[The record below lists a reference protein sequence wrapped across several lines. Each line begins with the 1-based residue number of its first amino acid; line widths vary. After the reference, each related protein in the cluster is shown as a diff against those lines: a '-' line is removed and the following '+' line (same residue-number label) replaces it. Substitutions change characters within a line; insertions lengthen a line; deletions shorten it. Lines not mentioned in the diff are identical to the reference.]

1 MAEQPQSVRV
11 TRSANKRSAAAASLT
26 HDDGDRPSAKIK
38 KRVVLGELT
47 NLSNVVS
54 SGVDPQ
60 KPKRVTKTK
69 KLKKEVPTDAAA
81 ATTTTTDATG
91 EEGNGNSNREPTLDD
106 PRMCVPYVSDI
117 YAYLKEIEVDPNRRP
132 LPDYMEKV
140 QKDITAGMRGI
151 LVDWLVE
158 VAEEY
163 RLLSDT
169 LFLTISFID
178 RFLSMKTLDRQ
189 SLQLLGVSSMLIAS
203 KYEEIGPP
211 HVEDFCYITD
221 NTYTMEEVVKMESD
235 VLKSLKF
242 ELGSPTIKTFVRRFI
257 NIAQESNKP
266 PNLHLEFL
274 CYYLAEL
281 SLLEYHCVKFLPS
294 LVAASVI
301 FLARFIIKPK
311 VLPWQTFSLQNHSR
325 YTPPELKQCVLI
337 IHDLYLSRRGGS
349 YQASRRKYKQHKF
362 KSVAI
367 MPSPPEI
374 PVHYFGDIRQC

>member
-1 MAEQPQSVRV
+1 MAEQHQSVRV
-11 TRSANKRSAAAASLT
+11 TRSAKKRSAAAASLV
-26 HDDGDRPSAKIK
+26 HDDGDRPSSKNK
-38 KRVVLGELT
+38 RRVVLGELP

-54 SGVDPQ
+54 SGVDPK

-69 KLKKEVPTDAAA
+69 KLQKVVPATAS
-81 ATTTTTDATG
+81 TTTTEATG
-91 EEGNGNSNREPTLDD
+91 DEHSESLNREPAALDD
-106 PRMCVPYVSDI
+106 PQMCVPYVSDI
-117 YAYLKEIEVDPNRRP
+117 YAYLQEIEADPNRRP

-221 NTYTMEEVVKMESD
+221 NTYTMEEVVKMESE

-242 ELGSPTIKTFVRRFI
+242 ELGNPTIKTFVRRFI
-257 NIAQESNKP
+257 NVAQESNKPP

-274 CYYLAEL
+274 SYYLAEL
-281 SLLEYHCVKFLPS
+281 SLLDYHCVKFLPS

-301 FLARFIIKPK
+301 FLARFIVKPK
-311 VLPWQTFSLQNHSR
+311 VFPWTLTLQNHSR
-325 YTPPELKQCVLI
+325 YTPPDLKQCVLI
-337 IHDLYLSRRGGS
+337 IHDLYLSRRGES

-374 PVHYFGDIRQC
+374 PTHYFGDIRQ